1 MMNVDNLMGKGLD
14 KAWFQDLHITS
25 QNQEIHCIAKKVEH
39 APQVVSAV
47 FLPNGKEVVGNMI
60 HMGKR
65 FQVLVITE
73 NARDIHHQRRAFPVP
88 EQIRETVI

>member
-1 MMNVDNLMGKGLD
+1 MGKGLD
-14 KAWFQDLHITS
+14 KAWFQDLHIMS

-39 APQVVSAV
+39 ALLAVSVV
-47 FLPNGKEVVGNMI
+47 FLPDGKEVVGNMI

-73 NARDIHHQRRAFPVP
+73 NARDIHHQLLAFPAP
-88 EQIRETVI
+88 EQIREAVI